1 MLGSHVTFG
10 KYSGLKGRKGNMIQK
25 NLGKEIRKS
34 EDQWGQLQQ
43 WMGVLQMHENPSYL
57 FF

>member
-1 MLGSHVTFG
+1 MYENELWGF
-10 KYSGLKGRKGNMIQK
+10 RKAEKESWFKK

-43 WMGVLQMHENPSYL
+43 WMGALQMNENPSYL